1 MKKIKAI
8 INSIIIPM
16 SSCDETQIPSEE
28 TTRAELL
35 KNFEEFPKAL
45 RDMEEEMIKRA
56 TQYIIMTESRSGY
69 GRTDGSKTGRKN
81 GGRGRNQT
89 STCRHPAIKKKR

>member
-1 MKKIKAI
+1 MKKTKAI
-8 INSIIIPM
+8 INPIIIPM

-35 KNFEEFPKAL
+35 KHFEEFPKAL

-56 TQYIIMTESRSGY
+56 TQYINMAESRSGY
-69 GRTDGSKTGRKN
+69 GLKNGSQAGRKN

-89 STCRHPAIKKKR
+89 STCRHPTIKKKR